1 MGNNILFRASEVGDI
16 MAYPEKDTLPKGA
29 ITFLENKAS
38 QILLDWREQV
48 DTLPMLKGTQVE
60 DQSIALFNEVT
71 GNFFFKNADR
81 KSNGYITGE
90 CDIFDEDSNTIWDI
104 KSSYSKKTHK
114 IRIDVKE
121 NKTYFWQLV
130 SYAELW
136 DAKYAG
142 LARCLVDTPEELI
155 SMKDD
160 PDWHVVS
167 HINPRLRCATASMEV
182 TTELREQLMNR
193 VKLAHNKL
201 QEMLSD
207 FV

>member
-1 MGNNILFRASEVGDI
+1 MNLLFRASEVGDI
-16 MAYPEKDTLPKGA
+16 MAYPDKDTLPKGA
-29 ITFLENKAS
+29 ITFIENKAS
-38 QILLDWREQV
+38 QILLDWRDQI

-71 GNFFFKNADR
+71 GNFFFKNAER
-81 KSNGYITGE
+81 KANDFITGE
-90 CDIFDEDSNTIWDI
+90 CDIFDEDTNTIWDI

-136 DAKYAG
+136 DVDNAG

-155 SMKDD
+155 SSKDD
-160 PDWHVVS
+160 QDWHVVS
-167 HINPRLRCATASMEV
+167 HINPRFRCATASMEV
-182 TTELREQLMNR
+182 TAELREQLMNR
-193 VKLAHNKL
+193 VKLAQNKL
-201 QEMLSD
+201 KEMLAD
-207 FV
+207 FN

>member
-1 MGNNILFRASEVGDI
+1 MNLLFRASEVGAL
-16 MAYPEKDTLPKGA
+16 MVYPDKDKLPAGA
-29 ITFLENKAS
+29 MTFIENKAS

-60 DQSIALFNEVT
+60 DASIALFNEVT
-71 GNFFFKNADR
+71 GNFFFKNTER
-81 KSNGYITGE
+81 KANDFITGE
-90 CDIFDEDSNTIWDI
+90 CDIFDEDTNTIWDI

-136 DAKYAG
+136 DAENAG

-155 SMKDD
+155 SSKDD

-167 HINPRLRCATASMEV
+167 HINPRFRCAMASMEV
-182 TTELREQLMNR
+182 TIELREQLMNR

-207 FV
+207 FS

>member
-1 MGNNILFRASEVGDI
+1 MNLLFRASEVGAI
-16 MAYPEKDTLPKGA
+16 MAYPDKDKLPTGA
-29 ITFLENKAS
+29 MTFLEDRCSK
-38 QILLDWREQV
+38 IILDWSDKL
-48 DTLPMLKGTQVE
+48 DTQEMQKGIEVE
-60 DQSIALFNEVT
+60 DASIALFNEVT
-71 GNFFFKNADR
+71 CNFFFKNTER
-81 KSNGYITGE
+81 KSNSFITGE

-167 HINPRLRCATASMEV
+167 HIDPRLRCAMASMEV

-193 VKLAHNKL
+193 VKLAKNKL
-201 QEMLSD
+201 EEMLNEY
-207 FV
+207 